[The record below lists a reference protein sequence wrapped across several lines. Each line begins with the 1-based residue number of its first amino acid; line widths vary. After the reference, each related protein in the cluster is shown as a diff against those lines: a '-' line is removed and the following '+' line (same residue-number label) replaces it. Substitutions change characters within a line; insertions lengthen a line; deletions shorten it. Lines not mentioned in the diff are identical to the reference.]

1 MSGTPSPTVAA
12 LCCAGLALNGVA
24 LASPNVLLIV
34 ADDQGLDASA
44 QYALS
49 DDLPSTPHLDTLADA
64 GLVFDNAWATPSC
77 TTTRGTLLTGLHGR
91 HSGVDHT
98 PARLDTEV
106 LSLQQHLTTTT
117 DYATAVVGKWHLAGG
132 RSSEY
137 SHPTDLGVGYFAGT
151 LNGVLEDYSQWNL
164 ATSRGATQSTEYHTT
179 VITDLALEWVAEQG
193 DKPWFLWTAYAAPHA
208 PFHLPPA
215 DLHTRDLGGTEA
227 HIRANPRDYYLA
239 AIEAMDSEI
248 GRLLTGLPP
257 DVRDNT
263 LVIYIGDNGT
273 PGRVIDADAYNRSRA
288 KGSLYEG
295 GIRVPLVVSGAGV
308 TRAGER
314 DAALVNSVDLFAT
327 VSAVVGAPAAPA
339 LDSVSFAPLLS
350 GRGVAPRRFNYSEFQ
365 GKRASGWAVR
375 DAQLKLIEFDD
386 GSRELYDLVADPR
399 EETNLMNTKI
409 QDPLRVAALAGFA
422 LAVQSGQVAAAA
434 AAGDDVVDITNALLT
449 ARSGNCADYA
459 QWQTASTVRD
469 VNNNATLQGA
479 LRVSVADGAC
489 SFESNAIPNHDLN
502 DGARRFRNPVS
513 EQSQRFTVT
522 STPEMAGVNTALSLR
537 VDNAVLLNGVKVD
550 LLAAGCFGV
559 RDGRIG
565 CNDPDQPWRYDPM
578 FRANGFGVDSH
589 NAHTQPDGTYHYHGP
604 PNALYDAAG
613 DSPSPVVGFA
623 ADGFPIYGSLITD
636 DSAVRSVTSSY
647 RLKSGSRPSGA
658 GYPGGQYDGAF
669 RDDFE
674 YVPGLG
680 DLDECNGMTVDG
692 QYGYYITD
700 TYPWLLACFKGT
712 PHESFRKSRG
722 R

>member
-1 MSGTPSPTVAA
+1 
-12 LCCAGLALNGVA
+12 
-24 LASPNVLLIV
+24 
-34 ADDQGLDASA
+34 
-44 QYALS
+44 
-49 DDLPSTPHLDTLADA
+49 
-64 GLVFDNAWATPSC
+64 
-77 TTTRGTLLTGLHGR
+77 
-91 HSGVDHT
+91 
-98 PARLDTEV
+98 
-106 LSLQQHLTTTT
+106 
-117 DYATAVVGKWHLAGG
+117 
-132 RSSEY
+132 
-137 SHPTDLGVGYFAGT
+137 
-151 LNGVLEDYSQWNL
+151 
-164 ATSRGATQSTEYHTT
+164 
-179 VITDLALEWVAEQG
+179 
-193 DKPWFLWTAYAAPHA
+193 
-208 PFHLPPA
+208 
-215 DLHTRDLGGTEA
+215 
-227 HIRANPRDYYLA
+227 
-239 AIEAMDSEI
+239 MDSEI
-248 GRLLTGLPP
+248 GRLLAGLTP

-263 LVIYIGDNGT
+263 LVVYIGDNGT
-273 PGRVIDADAYNRSRA
+273 PGRVIDTDAYNRSHA

-314 DAALVNSVDLFAT
+314 EASLVNSVDLFAT

-375 DAQLKLIEFDD
+375 DAEMKLIEFDN

-399 EETNLMNTKI
+399 EETNLMNTKT

-422 LAVQSGQVAAAA
+422 LAVQSGQVAAA

-459 QWQTASTVRD
+459 QWQTAS
-469 VNNNATLQGA
+469 
-479 LRVSVADGAC
+479 
-489 SFESNAIPNHDLN
+489 
-502 DGARRFRNPVS
+502 
-513 EQSQRFTVT
+513 TVT

-647 RLKSGSRPSGA
+647 RLKSGNRPSGA
-658 GYPGGQYDGAF
+658 GDPGGQYDGAESPL
-669 RDDFE
+669 R
-674 YVPGLG
+674 
-680 DLDECNGMTVDG
+680 MTGHV
-692 QYGYYITD
+692 
-700 TYPWLLACFKGT
+700 
-712 PHESFRKSRG
+712 
-722 R
+722 